1 METTVLLLKIV
12 GGVGLLILF
21 IFLILY
27 SLNEK
32 PSRFIKYLMSYLVF
46 FATIGFLFIF
56 FGEASLYIG
65 LLAGIGWMVLIVIG
79 SKGGNANLSG
89 FDNAKKHLDDAKNS
103 SN

>member
-32 PSRFIKYLMSYLVF
+32 PSRFIKYLLSYLVF
-46 FATIGFLFIF
+46 FATIAFLFIHF
-56 FGEASLYIG
+56 REASLYIG

-79 SKGGNANLSG
+79 SKGDNKPLSG
-89 FDNAKKHLDDAKNS
+89 FDDAKN
-103 SN
+103 NKK

>member
-1 METTVLLLKIV
+1 METTVLFLKIF

-32 PSRFIKYLMSYLVF
+32 PWRFLKYLLSYLVF
-46 FATIGFLFIF
+46 FATIGFLFIHF
-56 FGEASLYIG
+56 REAALYIG

-79 SKGGNANLSG
+79 SKGENTNLSG
-89 FDNAKKHLDDAKNS
+89 FDGAKKHLDDAN
-103 SN
+103 NN